1 LQLYPRLKKILRR
14 AKYITLEFP
23 CLQEADSISN
33 VVSAHFYWVTREQ
46 GSFDWFK
53 GVINE
58 VDDLDQRVKTNVN
71 SLASRVLINLFLLKF
86 P

>member
-1 LQLYPRLKKILRR
+1 MSSVLTSTGQR
-14 AKYITLEFP
+14 
-23 CLQEADSISN
+23 
-33 VVSAHFYWVTREQ
+33 TREQ

-71 SLASRVLINLFLLKF
+71 SLASWVLFLVEISLIVN
-86 P
+86 